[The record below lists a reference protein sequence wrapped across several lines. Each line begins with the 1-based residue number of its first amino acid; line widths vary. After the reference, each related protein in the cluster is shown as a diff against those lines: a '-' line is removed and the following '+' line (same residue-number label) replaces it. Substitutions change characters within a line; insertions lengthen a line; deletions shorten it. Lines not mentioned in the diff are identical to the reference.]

1 MTFVVARFNRQT
13 KNSKYML
20 VSDLKPFE
28 CVQLVEGTGDSIMHV
43 IKGQNEEIFVTRDN
57 DIRRLSANE
66 SNETNQW
73 VYNQFSKEKGIKDN
87 TLDVVE
93 KIQKTSRD
101 WYVMLLCEIIIKGIK
116 S

>member
-1 MTFVVARFNRQT
+1 MAFVVARFNKTNQ
-13 KNSKYML
+13 KLLYML

-28 CVQLVEGTGDSIMHV
+28 CVQLVEGTGGSIMHV
-43 IKGQNEEIFVTRDN
+43 IKGQNEELFVTRDN

-73 VYNQFSKEKGIKDN
+73 VYNQFLKDKGIKDN